1 MTPADPTDAAPR
13 ADAPLLLAEKLGK
26 TYEESFTLGPVD
38 LALPA
43 GATVAFLGK
52 NGSGKSTLF
61 ELLTG
66 NLDATAGSVRLG
78 GKPLRP
84 DTPELKRQ
92 LGYLPQNHGL
102 PRWVTGREILSY
114 AARLYEL
121 PRPSERVA
129 EAEAYWDCASYANA
143 PLATLSYGMGK
154 RVALALATLHD
165 PVCLILDEPF
175 SGLDLFHI
183 KALDAKI
190 AARAAAGRLTI
201 LSTHVA
207 PYTAGLCDRVYI
219 IEAGQ
224 VRTLDGWQGTDYL
237 QRIDMIE
244 RAFFGPAP
252 GSHSR

>member
-1 MTPADPTDAAPR
+1 VPLAAPQ
-13 ADAPLLLAEKLGK
+13 APAQPLLLAEKLEK
-26 TYEESFTLGPVD
+26 TYEEGFKLGPVD

-66 NLDATAGSVRLG
+66 NLDPTAGGVRLD
-78 GKPLRP
+78 GKALRP
-84 DTPELKRQ
+84 DTPELKRL
-92 LGYLPQNHGL
+92 LGYLPQNHAL
-102 PRWVTGREILSY
+102 PRWVTGREILTY

-121 PRPSERVA
+121 PSPARRVA
-129 EAEAYWDCASYANA
+129 DAEAYWDCASYAKA

-165 PVCLILDEPF
+165 PPCLILDEPF

-207 PYTAGLCDRVYI
+207 PYTAGLCDQVCI
-219 IEAGQ
+219 IEAGR
-224 VRTLDGWQGTDYL
+224 VRTLEGWQGTDYL
-237 QRIDMIE
+237 QRIAMIE
-244 RAFFGPAP
+244 RAFFGPRPGTAP
-252 GSHSR
+252 A